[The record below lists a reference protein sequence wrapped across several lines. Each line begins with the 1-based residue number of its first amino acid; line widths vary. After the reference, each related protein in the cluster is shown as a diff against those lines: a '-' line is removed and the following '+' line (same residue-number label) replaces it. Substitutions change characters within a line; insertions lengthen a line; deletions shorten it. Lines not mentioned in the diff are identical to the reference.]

1 MSMKKVIPFLLFSTL
16 TLGAL
21 AGCSSS
27 ASDSSAAASEEDKVL
42 QYQGSPNTVTFPEL
56 ASSLGYLDDL
66 KLENI
71 GALSGGPESIQIT
84 SIGETDFGTAFNG
97 AIIKAVSKGAKIESV
112 VGSYG
117 SDENTYYGVYTL
129 EGSNIKSAKDFIGKK
144 IGVNTLGAHAEFF
157 IKDYLRQGGLTD
169 KEIEQVQLVVV
180 PATNAEQSLRNKQ
193 LEAVVLNGISRDLA
207 LENGGIQEV
216 FSDVDVFGT
225 EFTAGSYFFTEAYIK
240 ENPHTVKK
248 FVNGVAKAIEWAR
261 NTPKEEVIEK
271 YTAIVSDREGE
282 STKNLKYFKSTGIA
296 EEGGVIKENEFD
308 IWIDWLEKNGE
319 LKDGQVKPTDLFT
332 NEYNDYAKK
341 DSSQN
346 D

>member
-1 MSMKKVIPFLLFSTL
+1 MKKFAPFVLFSAL
-16 TLGAL
+16 TVGGL

-27 ASDSSAAASEEDKVL
+27 DEQAAANEQDKVL

-56 ASSLGYLDDL
+56 AEELGYLDDL
-66 KLENI
+66 KLDNI
-71 GALSGGPESIQIT
+71 GALTGGPESIQIT
-84 SIGETDFGTAFNG
+84 SVGETDFGTAFNG
-97 AIIKAVSKGAKIESV
+97 AIVKAASKGAPIESV

-117 SDENTYYGVYTL
+117 SDKNTYYGVYTL
-129 EGSNIKSAKDFIGKK
+129 DKTTIKSAKDFIGKK

-157 IKDYLRQGGLTD
+157 IRDYLRQEGLTD

-180 PATNAEQSLRNKQ
+180 PASNAEQSLRNEQ
-193 LEAVVLNGISRDLA
+193 LEAVVLNGIGRDLA
-207 LENGGIQEV
+207 LERGGIQEV

-225 EFTAGSYFFTEAYIK
+225 EFTAGSYFFTEDYIK
-240 ENPHTVKK
+240 ENPDTVKT

-261 NTPKEEVIEK
+261 NSPKEEVIEK
-271 YTAIVSDREGE
+271 YTEIVGAREGE
-282 STKNLKYFKSTGIA
+282 STDKLKYFKSTGIA

-319 LKDGQVKPTDLFT
+319 LKEGQVKATDFYT
-332 NEYNDYAKK
+332 NEYNEYAKK
-341 DSSQN
+341 DSSQK